1 VVEKSGLQNRLTK
14 VTRQFES
21 DPNLKNFKL

>member
-1 VVEKSGLQNRLTK
+1 VVEKDGLQNRLAK

-21 DPNLKNFKL
+21 DPNLCYTI